1 MHKTNQVDEQAV
13 KQIGRYL
20 RGTEKIMNFLKSMI
34 TWHRDKLSN
43 IDITFFYMVHT
54 HYMKIMFL
62 KQF

>member
-34 TWHRDKLSN
+34 T
-43 IDITFFYMVHT
+43 
-54 HYMKIMFL
+54 
-62 KQF
+62 